1 MKKCIVVSDSFKG
14 TLSSLRICELAR
26 GVFEHLM
33 PECELITV
41 PVADGGEGTVEC
53 FVHSLGARKVLCEV
67 SGPYGQPVTAELAVM
82 GGTAIIEMAAAAGL
96 PLAGD
101 NKDPLRA
108 GTLGVGQLIKHAVE
122 LGCTKILLGLGG
134 SATNDGGC
142 GCAHALGAEF
152 FDKSGRSF
160 IPTGGTLRDIER
172 IDLSRVRPLLD
183 GVELTVMCDV
193 ENPLYGPN
201 GAAYVFAPQKGADAE
216 TVELLDKNLRHL
228 SEKLTECVGADIS
241 SLPGGGAAG
250 GMGAGC
256 VAMLGGRLCSGID
269 AILDAV
275 RFDDMLIGTDMVIS
289 GEGRLDSQSLQGK
302 VISGVAERCK
312 AKGVPLIVLAGVI
325 GDGIEEVY
333 SSGVSAVFCT
343 NRAARPSSE
352 LLRHCESDYTSALGD
367 ILRLMNAVHG
377 EALRN

>member
-33 PECELITV
+33 PDCELITV

-53 FVHSLGARKVLCEV
+53 FVHSLGARRVLCEV
-67 SGPYGQPVTAELAVM
+67 SGPYGQPVAAELAVM
-82 GGTAIIEMAAAAGL
+82 GSTAVIEMAAAAGL
-96 PLAGD
+96 PLVGE

-108 GTLGVGQLIKHAVE
+108 GTFGVGQLIRRAVE
-122 LGCTKILLGLGG
+122 LGCTRILLGLGG

-142 GCAHALGAEF
+142 GCACALGAEF
-152 FDKSGRSF
+152 LDKDGRSF
-160 IPTGGTLRDIER
+160 VPAGGTLCDIESIELGR
-172 IDLSRVRPLLD
+172 TRELLR

-201 GAAYVFAPQKGADAE
+201 GAAHVFAPQKGADAAA
-216 TVELLDKNLRHL
+216 VELLDKNLRHF
-228 SEKLTECVGADIS
+228 SEKLIECLGADVS
-241 SLPGGGAAG
+241 ALSGGGAAG

-256 VAMLGGRLCSGID
+256 VALLGGRLCSGID

-275 RFDDMLIGTDMVIS
+275 RFDDMLDGAGMVIS

-312 AKGVPLIVLAGVI
+312 AKNVPLIVLAGVL
-325 GDGIEEVY
+325 GDGIDEVY
-333 SSGVSAVFCT
+333 TSGVSAVFCT

-352 LLRHCESDYTSALGD
+352 LAAHCESDYTAALGD
-367 ILRLMNAVHG
+367 ILRLIKAAH
-377 EALRN
+377 